1 MSEFSLKAITR
12 KNESQSQL
20 TAVRAAS
27 QVPGVIYGNNFENQ
41 NVAVDY
47 NELLKILIKAG
58 TSHLI
63 LLDVDGKETRV
74 LARSWQQ
81 DPVTDRLTHIDFWA
95 IDEKS
100 PVTTTVPL
108 TFIGVSK
115 AVKEQGGRLETK
127 NDKVKV
133 KCLPKDLPSVLE
145 IDLALLDEMG
155 KTILVKDIPVS
166 KDVKILTNA
175 TDPVVSVALPKK
187 MRGPETT
194 VAATAVAT
202 ETPAATDKK
211 APEKKAPEKKAKK

>member
-12 KNESQSQL
+12 KNESHSQL
-20 TAVRAAS
+20 TEVRAAS

-41 NVAVDY
+41 NIAVDY
-47 NELLKILIKAG
+47 NELLKVLIQAG

-63 LLDVDGKETRV
+63 NLEVDGKATRV
-74 LARSWQQ
+74 LARTWQQ
-81 DPVTDRLTHIDFWA
+81 DPVTDRLTHVDFWA

-115 AVKEQGGRLETK
+115 AVKEQGGKLNIK

-166 KDVKILTNA
+166 KEVKILTNA
-175 TDPVVSVALPKK
+175 TDPVVSVSLPKK

-194 VAATAVAT
+194 AVADT
-202 ETPAATDKK
+202 APVEAAAPAVA
-211 APEKKAPEKKAKK
+211 EKKAPEKKKK

>member
-1 MSEFSLKAITR
+1 MSEFLLKAIAR
-12 KNESQSQL
+12 KNESHSQL
-20 TAVRAAS
+20 ADLRVAS

-47 NELLKILIKAG
+47 NELLKVLIKAG

-63 LLDVDGKETRV
+63 ILDIDGKETRV
-74 LARSWQQ
+74 LARHWQQ

-108 TFIGVSK
+108 TFVGVSK
-115 AVKEQGGRLETK
+115 AVKEQGGKLNIK

-133 KCLPKDLPSVLE
+133 KCLPKDLPSALE

-155 KTILVKDIPVS
+155 KTILVKDIPVA

-175 TDPVVSVALPKK
+175 TDPVVSVSVPKK

-194 VAATAVAT
+194 VAATVAPTEAAV
-202 ETPAATDKK
+202 PAA
-211 APEKKAPEKKAKK
+211 AEKKAPEKKKAKK

>member
-12 KNESQSQL
+12 KNESHSQL
-20 TAVRAAS
+20 TDVRTAS

-41 NVAVDY
+41 NIAVDY
-47 NELLKILIKAG
+47 NELLKVLIQAG

-63 LLDVDGKETRV
+63 NLEVDGKATRV
-74 LARSWQQ
+74 LARIWQQ
-81 DPVTDRLTHIDFWA
+81 DPVTDRLTHVDFWA

-115 AVKEQGGRLETK
+115 AVKEQGGKLNIK

-175 TDPVVSVALPKK
+175 TDPVVSVSLPKK
-187 MRGPETT
+187 MRGLD
-194 VAATAVAT
+194 ATAVTAT
-202 ETPAATDKK
+202 ATATTPAVA
-211 APEKKAPEKKAKK
+211 EKKTPEKKAKK

>member
-12 KNESQSQL
+12 KNESHSQL
-20 TAVRAAS
+20 ADLRTAS

-41 NVAVDY
+41 NVAIDY
-47 NELLKILIKAG
+47 NELLKVLIKAG

-63 LLDVDGKETRV
+63 VLDVDGKATKV

-81 DPVTDRLTHIDFWA
+81 DPVTDRLIHIDFWA

-100 PVTTTVPL
+100 PVTTIVPL
-108 TFIGVSK
+108 TFVGVSK

-127 NDKVKV
+127 NTQVKV

-187 MRGPETT
+187 MRGPE
-194 VAATAVAT
+194 ATATAA
-202 ETPAATDKK
+202 TPAAATP
-211 APEKKAPEKKAKK
+211 AAAEKKAPEKKAKK